1 MPAAR
6 FAKIFMV
13 LSPKCKVGF
22 TITGSTWGTRRRSRR
37 QILSDPSTV
46 ISTPSTVCL
55 AKAISAKCLV
65 ALTGL
70 KTTLAGLM
78 GTGFTSTIASWGGA
92 ILGLVGKVT
101 ALALELKILWDEA
114 NIFKEFYDKGVHESI
129 YGWKEDIKEG
139 EDVGWLK
146 RLVVWFGTKVEEAT
160 DWVYDKTHDKVV
172 VPSVPRVANNTTSTT
187 NSNNTIYVQMP
198 YEQAVRYTRDVTGRE
213 PMMSV
218 APGGFGGNVQ

>member
-1 MPAAR
+1 
-6 FAKIFMV
+6 MV